1 MDIRPR
7 MYSADDIIN
16 DFDLSKWQHYRTVP
30 DFEYSSKEEAIKELN
45 ILGFEVLAKEIIIK
59 GCEHHG
65 TYFEIYIKSDPRED
79 FY

>member
-30 DFEYSSKEEAIKELN
+30 DFEYSSKEEAIKDLN
-45 ILGFEVLAKEIIIK
+45 KLGFEVLAKEIIIK

-65 TYFEIYIKSDPRED
+65 NYFEIYIKSDPRED